1 MELLFDRHSPAVY
14 SVAKRILRDGTSAEE
29 VMHDIFMQIWR
40 EPITFL
46 QMDGDLRNIL
56 VVLSR
61 NRSIVVLRDRVSK
74 GLQVVASV
82 LDRDKKVERRNATA
96 KAILT
101 VPGSDEHFRALDMA
115 FNNGLTL
122 SEIAVETGRSPQ
134 AVKKSFCFALQA
146 LHLRM
151 TPPQVARRRPAG
163 GFEVAHAP
171 SRI

>member
-74 GLQVVASV
+74 GLQVAAPL
-82 LDRDKKVERRNATA
+82 LDTDNKVERRNATA

-122 SEIAVETGRSPQ
+122 SEIAVGTGSSPQ
-134 AVKKSFCFALQA
+134 AVKKSFCFALQS
-146 LHLRM
+146 LHLSG
-151 TPPQVARRRPAG
+151 TPQVAASQPVG
-163 GFEVAHAP
+163 GFEVAHA
-171 SRI
+171 SSGI